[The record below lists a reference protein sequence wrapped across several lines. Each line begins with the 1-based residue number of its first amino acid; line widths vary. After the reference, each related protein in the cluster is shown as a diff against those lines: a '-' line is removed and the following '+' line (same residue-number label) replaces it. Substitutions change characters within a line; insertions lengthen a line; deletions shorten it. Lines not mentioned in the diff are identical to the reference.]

1 MFARICLFS
10 TLFLLGL
17 CSAAGQGSLAG
28 PSLGI
33 FYDPGAQ
40 AIRPIWGIPGA
51 SMAGQPI
58 DVGFPIASAVV
69 SPSQDYALGVSG
81 DGSIG
86 LIKLGANGSS
96 AQVVPGG
103 LGMPDRIVLSP
114 AGKSAGLY
122 YSGSTS
128 VQILAGLPDSPQFVR
143 LIDLSMLPN
152 APDVFAI
159 SDDGSLLL
167 TGVRE
172 NADGAP
178 AQGEVFALST
188 DSPPRSIATL
198 QHASAIAFL
207 VQSHDAL
214 LADDIG
220 NSVTLVQDAAAG
232 AGVVWMF
239 TGQQLLPAPD
249 SVQASSDRQSFLAGS
264 SRNGLVAILD
274 SNGSNPVVL
283 SCGCAPTE
291 FRPLSTA
298 TIYQITEPAS
308 GLLWIVNSNITS
320 PGTFFVPIPNG
331 SNPNSSTT
339 TATDGEG
346 RK

>member
-1 MFARICLFS
+1 MFARSFLFPA
-10 TLFLLGL
+10 LFLLSV
-17 CSAAGQGSLAG
+17 CSAAAQGSLAG
-28 PSLGI
+28 PSLGV
-33 FYDPGAQ
+33 FYDPNAQ

-51 SMAGQPI
+51 SVAGQPI
-58 DVGFPIASAVV
+58 DVGFPIASALV
-69 SPSQDYALGVSG
+69 SPSQDYALGVSA

-86 LIKLGANGSS
+86 LIKLAASGPS
-96 AQVVPGG
+96 AQVIPGG
-103 LGMPDRIVLSP
+103 LGTPDRIVLSP

-122 YSGSTS
+122 YSGSAS
-128 VQILAGLPDSPQFVR
+128 VQILAGLPDSPQFVG
-143 LIDLSMLPN
+143 LVDLSMLPN
-152 APDVFAI
+152 APGVFAI
-159 SDDGSLLL
+159 SDDASLLL
-167 TGVRE
+167 AGVRE

-178 AQGEVFALST
+178 AQGEVFALSS
-188 DSPPRSIATL
+188 DSPPRSVATV

-214 LADDIG
+214 LADDVA
-220 NSVTLVQDAAAG
+220 NSVTLVQDAALG

-239 TGQQLLPAPD
+239 TDPQLPAPD
-249 SVQASSDRQSFLAGS
+249 SVQASSDRQGFLVGS
-264 SRNGLVAILD
+264 SQNGLVTILD

-298 TIYQITEPAS
+298 AIYQITEPAS
-308 GLLWIVNSNITS
+308 GLLWIVNSNTTS

-331 SNPNSSTT
+331 SKPSSSTT
-339 TATDGEG
+339 TAIAGEG